1 MEKKYSKYNF
11 HKNTFCI
18 FKEVDYDVIRNLK
31 IDFKSKSG
39 SSDIFSEAGVYR
51 ISNHWGRASDCR
63 WRLEGV
69 KQIKN
74 QQLSVGYA
82 DWSDFYENDEVS
94 NLFFIEIDYENKKA
108 YFHHKKSKLYN
119 EKYCLRNAKE
129 VSKTIQIIHQIL
141 LEDNWAKYLEYN
153 NIDELRREICLCLQ
167 YNNIPFIK
175 LKNKYIKK

>member
-39 SSDIFSEAGVYR
+39 SSYIFSETGVYR

-74 QQLSVGYA
+74 QQFSVGYA

-108 YFHHKKSKLYN
+108 HFHHKKSKLYID
-119 EKYCLRNAKE
+119 KFCLRNAKE

-153 NIDELRREICLCLQ
+153 DIDELRREICSSLQ
-167 YNNIPFIK
+167 CNNIPFII